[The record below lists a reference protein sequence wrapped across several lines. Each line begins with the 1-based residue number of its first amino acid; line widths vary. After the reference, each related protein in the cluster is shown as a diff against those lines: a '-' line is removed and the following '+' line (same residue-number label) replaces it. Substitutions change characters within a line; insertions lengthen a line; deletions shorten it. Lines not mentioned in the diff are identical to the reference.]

1 MTGSLYLCRGPNQK
15 KGKMSGRKWLPK
27 KPQAKEL
34 PKSHGQEKPEPVVEP
49 ATADTEMPMV
59 EEVPQEAEGVDIGMD
74 VGKLCKALACVYSS
88 FIEVETG
95 TGKQDTVSRF
105 HSKVAPGI
113 GIEQYLTRLAKYF
126 QCHES
131 CLLLALVYIDRA
143 VKMNPVVVVN
153 NFTIHRLL
161 AVATV
166 VAAKIQDDLFF
177 SNAHYARVCG
187 LTLREL
193 NSLEVYFTSLL
204 RWKLH
209 VPVTEYREYLNMVK
223 RARSV
228 SPWCGADMSGCH
240 CSDPGSE
247 EDPDA
252 GILEPPSDQEDP
264 DFLMARELK
273 YHLELVSPIVG
284 MARKTNLCKC
294 WEPEIAPPG
303 EVIALRDKSLK
314 LEDTMGN
321 LCTEVEWWLQ
331 DEASQNRYDAVHT
344 NWEKLLAVWDHLLRF
359 HIEDLLDAGFDSD
372 TVKDAFS
379 LTLGPLVR
387 GKASTSAS
395 STPQPPLAPPMVS
408 SAAKSLPVRTGSL
421 QAGTGT
427 PQPPGPAQLAGTRP
441 ILLPAARTPPQANT
455 SFTSPAV
462 ALTPAPAMPVFNATQ
477 AGPVRCTIGA
487 VGERV
492 HNVQTAQTEA
502 SNRGEGLRL
511 SPRVPTPVQGAQQS
525 YVYVG
530 VPGGLQAASS
540 TATQARQSLG
550 RRMWK
555 SGNGKAQAMPARLL
569 SLDNLS
575 IRITSMLPSP
585 PFKAFQSR

>member
-161 AVATV
+161 AVSTV

-193 NSLEVYFTSLL
+193 NNLEVHFISLL

-209 VPVTEYREYLNMVK
+209 VPVSEYREYLNMVK
-223 RARSV
+223 R
-228 SPWCGADMSGCH
+228 
-240 CSDPGSE
+240 
-247 EDPDA
+247 
-252 GILEPPSDQEDP
+252 
-264 DFLMARELK
+264 
-273 YHLELVSPIVG
+273 
-284 MARKTNLCKC
+284 
-294 WEPEIAPPG
+294 
-303 EVIALRDKSLK
+303 
-314 LEDTMGN
+314 
-321 LCTEVEWWLQ
+321 
-331 DEASQNRYDAVHT
+331 
-344 NWEKLLAVWDHLLRF
+344 
-359 HIEDLLDAGFDSD
+359 
-372 TVKDAFS
+372 
-379 LTLGPLVR
+379 
-387 GKASTSAS
+387 
-395 STPQPPLAPPMVS
+395 
-408 SAAKSLPVRTGSL
+408 
-421 QAGTGT
+421 
-427 PQPPGPAQLAGTRP
+427 
-441 ILLPAARTPPQANT
+441 
-455 SFTSPAV
+455 V
-462 ALTPAPAMPVFNATQ
+462 A
-477 AGPVRCTIGA
+477 
-487 VGERV
+487 
-492 HNVQTAQTEA
+492 
-502 SNRGEGLRL
+502 
-511 SPRVPTPVQGAQQS
+511 
-525 YVYVG
+525 
-530 VPGGLQAASS
+530 
-540 TATQARQSLG
+540 
-550 RRMWK
+550 
-555 SGNGKAQAMPARLL
+555 
-569 SLDNLS
+569 
-575 IRITSMLPSP
+575 
-585 PFKAFQSR
+585 